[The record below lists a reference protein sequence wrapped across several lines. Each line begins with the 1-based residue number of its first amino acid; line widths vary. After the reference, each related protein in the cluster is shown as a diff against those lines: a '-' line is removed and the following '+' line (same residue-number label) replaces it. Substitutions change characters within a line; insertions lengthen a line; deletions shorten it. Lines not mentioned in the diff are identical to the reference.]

1 MGPVS
6 LTVRPPKGRG
16 APSQRMF
23 QDESD
28 DEGDFGRA
36 SSSSSR
42 RGREE
47 RIDGFANGRQ
57 VGTKKEKPLVIAPQ
71 PNKDWRAAA
80 RQAPSYRPEVKREEE
95 VVTHE
100 RVGDGPQRRG
110 LRKLTPPPDT
120 KPSATDLEA
129 ADAAASTSA
138 STPAAGDGQPAK
150 EEKEMTLDERA
161 LAALIAGENEE
172 KPDVDDS
179 MVIGLNSNTWQA
191 QSEADALQR
200 DLGGLPNEATL
211 DDYAAVPV
219 EAFGAAILR
228 GMGYDPKNDTE
239 IHVPKS
245 RPALLGLGAK
255 ALSSEL
261 PPASHKKKKR
271 ADPATRGGRG
281 FNAANLLVKKES
293 ETPTSSRGVSR
304 DVSRDASPRRIEDRE
319 GRLRDA
325 SPKRIEDRRERN
337 RDGKRYET
345 EEERARRKARERE
358 RDRDRDYDRRDRGD
372 RGDRRDR
379 DRDRDRR
386 DRGDDRRDRD
396 RDDRR
401 DRDRDD
407 RRDRDRRDRDRDDRG
422 DRDRER
428 DRYRDDRRDRDRE
441 RERARR

>member
-1 MGPVS
+1 MAPVS

-23 QDESD
+23 QDDSD

-80 RQAPSYRPEVKREEE
+80 RAAPSYRPEVKREEE

-120 KPSATDLEA
+120 KPSASDLEA
-129 ADAAASTSA
+129 ADAAASTSV
-138 STPAAGDGQPAK
+138 STPAPGDEQPVK

-161 LAALIAGENEE
+161 LAALIAGENDE

-191 QSEADALQR
+191 QNEADALQR
-200 DLGGLPNEATL
+200 DLGGLPDEATL
-211 DDYAAVPV
+211 EDYAAVPV

-271 ADPATRGGRG
+271 QDPATRGGRG
-281 FNAANLLVKKES
+281 FNAANLLVKRES

-304 DVSRDASPRRIEDRE
+304 DVSRDASPRRIEDRDD
-319 GRLRDA
+319 RRRDA
-325 SPKRIEDRRERN
+325 SPRRIEDRRDRD
-337 RDGKRYET
+337 RDGRRYET
-345 EEERARRKARERE
+345 DEERARRKARERE
-358 RDRDRDYDRRDRGD
+358 RDRDYDRRDRE
-372 RGDRRDR
+372 RDER
-379 DRDRDRR
+379 RDRDRR
-386 DRGDDRRDRD
+386 DERDRRDRD

-407 RRDRDRRDRDRDDRG
+407 RRDRDRDRSDRDRRDRD
-422 DRDRER
+422 
-428 DRYRDDRRDRDRE
+428 RDDRRDRDRE
-441 RERARR
+441 RERYRDDWRDRERERGGR

>member
-1 MGPVS
+1 MPPVS

-28 DEGDFGRA
+28 GEDDFVH
-36 SSSSSR
+36 SSRSSSR
-42 RGREE
+42 PREE
-47 RIDGFANGRQ
+47 RIEGFANGRQ

-80 RQAPSYRPEVKREEE
+80 RAAPTYRPEVKREEE

-120 KPSATDLEA
+120 KPSAADLEA
-129 ADAAASTSA
+129 ADSAAASTSTT
-138 STPAAGDGQPAK
+138 TPAGEETKPVKD
-150 EEKEMTLDERA
+150 EKEMTLDERA
-161 LAALIAGENEE
+161 LAALIAGEQEE
-172 KPDVDDS
+172 KPDIDDT
-179 MVIGLNSNTWQA
+179 MVIGLNTNTWEA
-191 QSEADALQR
+191 QSEADALKR
-200 DLGGLPNEATL
+200 DLGGLPDEATL
-211 DDYAAVPV
+211 EDYAAVPV

-261 PPASHKKKKR
+261 PPTSHKKKKR
-271 ADPATRGGRG
+271 PDPATRGGRG
-281 FNAANLLVKKES
+281 FNAANLLVKRDS
-293 ETPTSSRGVSR
+293 GTPDSSRG
-304 DVSRDASPRRIEDRE
+304 VSRDASPRRIEDGSER
-319 GRLRDA
+319 RRDA
-325 SPKRIEDRRERN
+325 SPKRIEDSRRDKER
-337 RDGKRYET
+337 RYET

-358 RDRDRDYDRRDRGD
+358 RDRDYDR

-379 DRDRDRR
+379 DRDERRDRDRDDRRDRDRERDRDRR
-386 DRGDDRRDRD
+386 DRDRDDRRDRDRDRRGRD

-407 RRDRDRRDRDRDDRG
+407 RRDRDRS
-422 DRDRER
+422 
-428 DRYRDDRRDRDRE
+428 DRRDRDRD
-441 RERARR
+441 